1 MNRSDL
7 QQLAE
12 DRVLDAEALLAAG
25 RWSGAYYLAGY
36 AIECALKACIARRTR
51 EFDFY
56 DPEIAKKVFT
66 HHLPTLLYLP
76 KLERPLE
83 QDGQTSLP
91 GSSGLF
97 LTENWSALKDWNER
111 KRYEQT
117 IEAVARAIY
126 EAVTDPVAGVLPWI
140 KRYW

>member
-12 DRVLDAEALLAAG
+12 DRVLGAEALLSAA

-36 AIECALKACIARRTR
+36 AIECALKACIARRTK

-66 HHLPTLLYLP
+66 HHLPTLLNLA
-76 KLERPLE
+76 KLEKQLE
-83 QDGQTSLP
+83 QDSQMIIA
-91 GSSGLF
+91 GSSGLL

-117 IEAVARAIY
+117 VEAVAHAIY
-126 EAVTDPVAGVLPWI
+126 DAVADPVAGVLPWI
-140 KRYW
+140 KQYW